1 MWILIMALLALF
13 AGGIAYED
21 AHLSVSALSGANRI
35 NLEAGSQA
43 HLFEIYREAVNAYA
57 SSNQGFSGTIPSG
70 DLVLPVGMVVPPG
83 FSNTV
88 SGGTAY
94 AWVPPG
100 STAVSPNAILGSLTR
115 VSVGSMLVGMN
126 REGVLVS
133 PILGSTGIS
142 LPSAIPN
149 GSVVSLSETAGPVQ
163 SFGGTPTWPQEQSS
177 SSSTSSYDGTT
188 RWVCLSYRSYPCDRC
203 RQSGHMRICQRMTC
217 SYCSGWQTQYQW
229 ASYSCTN
236 YDWIFQPGGTPSD
249 PTSSCTQTGTWWEN
263 SP

>member
-1 MWILIMALLALF
+1 MALVALF
-13 AGGIAYED
+13 AGGIAYENS
-21 AHLSVSALSGANRI
+21 HQSVPALSGANRVP
-35 NLEAGSQA
+35 LEAGNQA
-43 HLFEIYREAVNAYA
+43 PLFEIYREAVNAYA
-57 SSNQGFSGTIPSG
+57 SSHPGFSGTVPVG
-70 DLVLPVGMVVPPG
+70 DLVLPAGMVVPPG

-126 REGVLVS
+126 RRGVLFS
-133 PILGSTGIS
+133 PILGSTGSTGIS
-142 LPSAIPN
+142 LPSSIPN
-149 GSVVSLSETAGPVQ
+149 GSVVSLSETVGPGQ
-163 SFGGTPTWPQEQSS
+163 TFGGTPAWPQEQSS

-188 RWVCLSYRSYPCDRC
+188 QRVCLSYRSYPCDRC
-203 RQSGHMRICQRMTC
+203 RQSGHHRYCWRTTC
-217 SYCSGWQTQYQW
+217 SYCSNWQTQYQW
-229 ASYSCTN
+229 ASYACTN

-249 PTSSCTQTGTWWEN
+249 PTSSCTRTGTWWEN